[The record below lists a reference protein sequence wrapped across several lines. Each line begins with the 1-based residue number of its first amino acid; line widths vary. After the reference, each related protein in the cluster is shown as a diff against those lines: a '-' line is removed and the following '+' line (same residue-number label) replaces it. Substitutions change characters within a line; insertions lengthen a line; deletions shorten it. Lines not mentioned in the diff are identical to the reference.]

1 MHTSIKIDEDIPK
14 RINFITD
21 GTETVNQFTKKALL
35 ERLKRMEARDTR
47 SIKQKEITVGNYLK
61 PMIIKLL
68 KEMRERGEL

>member
-1 MHTSIKIDEDIPK
+1 MHTSIKIDEDIPQ
-14 RINFITD
+14 RVNFITD

-35 ERLKRMEARDTR
+35 ERLKRMDARDIR

>member
-1 MHTSIKIDEDIPK
+1 MHTSIKIDEDIP
-14 RINFITD
+14 RRVHFITD

-35 ERLKRMEARDTR
+35 ERLKRMEARDIR
-47 SIKQKEITVGNYLK
+47 SIKQKEITVGNFLK